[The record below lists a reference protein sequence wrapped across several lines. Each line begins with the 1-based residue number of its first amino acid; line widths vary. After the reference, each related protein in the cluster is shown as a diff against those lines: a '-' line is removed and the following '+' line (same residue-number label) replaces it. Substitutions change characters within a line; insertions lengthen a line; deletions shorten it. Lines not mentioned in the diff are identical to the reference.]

1 MNFKGL
7 TPRQRAF
14 LDIDRNVLIYLFT
27 FFLTIPPAINLVGGR
42 TDEYGA
48 LDPSGNVIWQIIDLF
63 AFANCIFIARYSNI
77 APRMLFFCLLPFLG
91 MFLWSLLS
99 ITWSEYPWLTMRR
112 SSRMIIEVVSFVI
125 LALSISTSEEV
136 LRILFRVFFVIN
148 LLDLI
153 SIAAPSISQTVV
165 GFAGVHGDKNLAGEF
180 FYLALPV
187 FFIGS
192 LNRSVSRFR
201 SAALFALVSA
211 GGMLLVSLS
220 KTGLG
225 TAVIATAFCVTARIA
240 FSTRYRMPIL
250 FIYAIAAILLML
262 FVASMGV
269 SDAIRYVFGD
279 PTLTNR
285 DLIWAYALSQFE
297 TNPLGGVGFGAL
309 WQIGPNLQAV
319 LVNQGIWVLINEAH
333 NGYIEILTQLGI
345 IGLSM
350 LIIFLLM
357 SLSGIYR
364 YAGSPEGHKRI
375 GLADYAI
382 FIFTGGLIYSITES
396 FFFMSTGLW
405 FLFVFVLSATRHFS
419 AARVKSDTWT
429 PSNVTARL
437 RRSMYRA
444 QAPEG

>member
-1 MNFKGL
+1 MNFRGL

-14 LDIDRNVLIYLFT
+14 LDFNRNVLIYIFI
-27 FFLTIPPAINLVGGR
+27 FFLTIPPAINLIGGR
-42 TDEYGA
+42 PDEFSS
-48 LDPSGNVIWQIIDLF
+48 LDPTGNAMWQIIDLF
-63 AFANCIFIARYSNI
+63 AFANCFVIARYSNVT
-77 APRMLFFCLLPFLG
+77 PRLLFFCLLPFVG

-125 LALSISTSEEV
+125 LALSIPTNEEV

-148 LLDLI
+148 LLNII
-153 SIAAPSISQTVV
+153 SIVDPSISQTSL
-165 GFAGVHGDKNLAGEF
+165 GFAGVHGGKNTAGEF

-192 LNRSVSRFR
+192 VNRSVSRSR
-201 SAALFALVSA
+201 GVALFALVSGA
-211 GGMLLVSLS
+211 GMLVASQS
-220 KTGLG
+220 KTALG
-225 TAVIATAFCVTARIA
+225 TTLIAAAFCVTARA
-240 FSTRYRMPIL
+240 ALSTRYRVPIL
-250 FIYAIAAILLML
+250 FMYVLVALLLML
-262 FVASMGV
+262 FVSSIGV
-269 SDAIRYVFGD
+269 SETIKYLFGD

-285 DLIWAYALSQFE
+285 DLIWNYALSKFD

-309 WQIGPNLQAV
+309 WQIGPNLEAV
-319 LVNQGIWVLINEAH
+319 LVNQGIWVIINEAH

-345 IGLSM
+345 IGLLL

-357 SLSGIYR
+357 NLNGIYR
-364 YAGSPEGHKRI
+364 YAGSFDGRKSI

-382 FIFTGGLIYSITES
+382 FLFVGGLIYSITES
-396 FFFMSTGLW
+396 FFFISTGLW
-405 FLFVFVLSATRHFS
+405 FLFVFVLSVVRHRS
-419 AARVKSDTWT
+419 AERVKTKTWT

-444 QAPEG
+444 QTPEG